1 MKENYGD
8 LITLR
13 ELGKGKSNSFTTD
26 QLLDEN
32 LKNVDGESRKEV
44 TDRVERSFNT
54 ILKENMEKRIAIV
67 SHGATIKFL
76 LMKWCKL
83 NDKNEIQFNKKTIN
97 LNSPGIIKL
106 IFEDNELLKL
116 EQIL

>member
-1 MKENYGD
+1 MKENYGN
-8 LITLR
+8 LITLK
-13 ELGKGKSNSFTTD
+13 ELGKGRSNSFTTD

-32 LKNVDGESRKEV
+32 LKNTDGESRKEV
-44 TDRVERSFNT
+44 TNRMEKSINKIFR
-54 ILKENMEKRIAIV
+54 ENIEKRIIIV
-67 SHGATIKFL
+67 SHGAAIKFF

-83 NDKNEIQFNKKTIN
+83 NNKNEIQYNNKTIN

-106 IFEDNELLKL
+106 IFNGNRLLEL

>member
-1 MKENYGD
+1 MKENYGN
-8 LITLR
+8 LITLK

-32 LKNVDGESRKEV
+32 LKNIEGESRKEV
-44 TDRVERSFNT
+44 TDRMEKSFNS

-67 SHGATIKFL
+67 SHGAAIKFL

-83 NDKNEIQFNKKTIN
+83 NDKNEIQFNKKTIE

-106 IFEDNELLKL
+106 IFEGNELFKL
-116 EQIL
+116 EQIV